1 MSSKACNWFEDWKQE
16 GHVELK
22 LTFMHICEEARNIA
36 ILLLYEIELI
46 IIFNVTQQETTTAR
60 V

>member
-1 MSSKACNWFEDWKQE
+1 
-16 GHVELK
+16 
-22 LTFMHICEEARNIA
+22 MHICEEARNIA